1 MKRTFICAD
10 MCLFNEA
17 AAERYFKRNF
27 KTLDYNFNINYYNQR
42 IIDNINAA
50 TDKDD
55 YLILFGNITDGSLS
69 ETKEYLSQLKAVWDV
84 VDLKD

>member
-1 MKRTFICAD
+1 
-10 MCLFNEA
+10 MCLFNGA

-69 ETKEYLSQLKAVWDV
+69 ETNEYLSQLKAVWDV

>member
-1 MKRTFICAD
+1 

-55 YLILFGNITDGSLS
+55 YLILFGNITEGSLS
-69 ETKEYLSQLKAVWDV
+69 ETNEYLSQLKAVWDV